1 MNRYVFNCL
10 VGIFDGKP
18 IKPMLLSTQFLEK
31 IDNSTIFQ
39 AILTAAQKL
48 WPNGIKYDDLWLIV
62 TDQATGMIKGIAN
75 AKGVFRNLHHV
86 TCLAHSLHRVSE
98 FIRSKFL
105 KTDEFISTMKK
116 VL

>member
-48 WPNGIKYDDLWLIV
+48 WLNGIKYDYL
-62 TDQATGMIKGIAN
+62 
-75 AKGVFRNLHHV
+75 
-86 TCLAHSLHRVSE
+86 
-98 FIRSKFL
+98 
-105 KTDEFISTMKK
+105 
-116 VL
+116 